1 MRFTRTIVFTGLA
14 AFALAACNQ
23 DQAADGNAQATPEAA
38 TAAGDATIAEG
49 LGGADDK
56 TFADIARNAGLDR
69 TLAGPGP
76 YTVLV
81 PANAAFEKLPA
92 GTLDTLQKPEARAQL
107 TEVLTFHIL
116 PGAVL
121 AEDIGKAID
130 NGGGKAQLATMG
142 GGAITATREGTNI
155 VLTDSAGTKAVVTGA
170 DDKRSN
176 GVIHRVDS
184 VLMPG

>member
-1 MRFTRTIVFTGLA
+1 MRFTKMLTLATAATLGLA
-14 AFALAACNQ
+14 AC
-23 DQAADGNAQATPEAA
+23 DQAADNQAATPEARE
-38 TAAGDATIAEG
+38 AAGGETIAEG
-49 LGGADDK
+49 LAGDADS
-56 TFADIARNAGLDR
+56 TFASAAKSAGLDR

-81 PANAAFEKLPA
+81 PVNPAFEKLPA
-92 GTLDTLQKPEARAQL
+92 GTLDTLMKPEARAQL

-121 AEDIGKAID
+121 AADIGKAID

-142 GGAITATREGTNI
+142 GGTVTATKEGDKI
-155 VLTDSAGTKAVVTGA
+155 VLTDSAGGKAIVTAA

-176 GVIHRVDS
+176 GVIHRIDT
-184 VLMPG
+184 VLMPS